1 MNMVLY
7 FFVMAAAMLAL
18 SHVLPG
24 FHLYGWGLSRNPT
37 IDALPPALIAAFIL
51 AILNVILRPILW
63 VLTLPFIIVT
73 LGLFLFIINA
83 VVLWVTSLLV
93 PGFRIDGLFPALLAS
108 LILSVV
114 SMIWKSATREVKD

>member
-1 MNMVLY
+1 MNTLLY
-7 FFVMAAAMLAL
+7 FVAMAACMLVL
-18 SHVLPG
+18 SQILPG
-24 FHLYGWGLSRNPT
+24 FRVTGWV
-37 IDALPPALIAAFIL
+37 PALIGAVVLAVL
-51 AILNVILRPILW
+51 NAILKPILW

-83 VVLWVTSLLV
+83 IVLWVTSLLV
-93 PGFRIDGLFPALLAS
+93 PGFLIDGLIPALLAS